1 MARTGIRRHGRR
13 FLLLLT
19 VALLALASVGVASA
33 QIGTPKPITDEGR
46 KIEDLWIF
54 TLAIAALVFL
64 AVESALIYAVIRF
77 RKRSDELPAQTHGS
91 TALEFVWT
99 GIPVL
104 IVIALF
110 SYSFIV
116 LRDVENSAAAEDMTI
131 EVNGF
136 QFQWEFVY
144 QLNDLGV
151 KTDPNATGEIS
162 IIGTAAQEPTLVIP
176 VGEPI
181 EFKLASN
188 DVIHSFYIR
197 DFLYKLDVVPGRDNR
212 FVITAREPGEY
223 FGQCAELCGLN
234 HALMRFKL
242 RVVSRDEFD
251 RWVAEQT
258 AANGRASV
266 RSAEASH

>member
-1 MARTGIRRHGRR
+1 MARTGWRRHGRR
-13 FLLLLT
+13 ILLLLP
-19 VALLALASVGVASA
+19 VALLALASASVASA
-33 QIGTPKPITDEGR
+33 QVGTPTPITDEGKR
-46 KIEDLWIF
+46 IEDLWIF
-54 TLAIAALVFL
+54 TLSIAVLVFL
-64 AVESALIYAVIRF
+64 AVEGALIYAVIRF

-91 TALEFVWT
+91 TVLEFVWT

-131 EVNGF
+131 EVQGF
-136 QFQWEFVY
+136 QFQWQFTY
-144 QLNDLGV
+144 RLNDLGV
-151 KTDPNATGEIS
+151 KSDPNASREIS
-162 IIGTAAQEPTLVIP
+162 IIGTAAEEPTLVIP
-176 VGEPI
+176 IDEPI
-181 EFKLASN
+181 EFKLLSN

-242 RVVSRDEFD
+242 RVVTREEFD

-258 AANGRASV
+258 GSSSAAVQQAQ
-266 RSAEASH
+266 

>member
-1 MARTGIRRHGRR
+1 MARTGMRRHGRR

-19 VALLALASVGVASA
+19 VALLALTSIGVASA
-33 QIGTPKPITDEGR
+33 QVGTPKPITDEGR

-54 TLAIAALVFL
+54 ILAIAVAVFLVVEGALVYIVF
-64 AVESALIYAVIRF
+64 RF
-77 RKRSDELPAQTHGS
+77 RRRGDELPTQTHGS
-91 TALEFVWT
+91 TALELIWT
-99 GIPVL
+99 GIPLL

-110 SYSFIV
+110 TYSFIV
-116 LRDVENSAAAEDMTI
+116 LREIENSAAAEDLTI

-136 QFQWEFVY
+136 RYQWEFKY

-151 KTDPNATGEIS
+151 KTDPGATGEIS
-162 IIGTAAQEPTLVIP
+162 IIGTAAEEPTLVIP
-176 VGEPI
+176 IDEPI
-181 EFKLASN
+181 EFKLLSN

-223 FGQCAELCGLN
+223 FGQCAELCGLD

-242 RVVSRDEFD
+242 RVVTREEFD
-251 RWVAEQT
+251 LWVAEQAGGGN
-258 AANGRASV
+258 AAVRRA
-266 RSAEASH
+266 E

>member
-1 MARTGIRRHGRR
+1 MARNGMRRHGHRV
-13 FLLLLT
+13 LLLLT
-19 VALLALASVGVASA
+19 VALLALASIGVASA
-33 QIGTPKPITDEGR
+33 QVGTPKPITDEAR

-54 TLAIAALVFL
+54 TLSIAVLVFL
-64 AVESALIYAVIRF
+64 AVEGALIYAVIRF
-77 RKRSDELPAQTHGS
+77 RKRTDELPAQTHGS
-91 TALEFVWT
+91 TILEFVWT

-136 QFQWEFVY
+136 RYQWEFTY

-151 KTDPNATGEIS
+151 NTDPEATGEIS
-162 IIGTAAQEPTLVIP
+162 VIGTGAQEPTLVIP
-176 VGEPI
+176 IDEPI
-181 EFKLASN
+181 EFKLLSN

-223 FGQCAELCGLN
+223 FGQCAELCGLD

-242 RVVSRDEFD
+242 RVVTREQFD
-251 RWVAEQT
+251 LWVAEQT
-258 AANGRASV
+258 GSGNAAVKRA
-266 RSAEASH
+266 E

>member
-1 MARTGIRRHGRR
+1 MAETGMRRHSRR
-13 FLLLLT
+13 FVLLLT
-19 VALLALASVGVASA
+19 VALLALASISAASA
-33 QIGTPKPITDEGR
+33 QVGTPKPITDEAK

-54 TLAIAALVFL
+54 TLVIAAVVFV
-64 AVESALIYAVIRF
+64 AVEGVLVYVLFRF
-77 RKRSDELPAQTHGS
+77 RKRNDELPAQTHGS
-91 TALEFVWT
+91 TVLEFVWT

-110 SYSFIV
+110 TYSFIV
-116 LRDVENSAAAEDMTI
+116 LRDVENEAAAEDMTI

-136 QFQWEFVY
+136 QFQWEFTY

-151 KTDPNATGEIS
+151 NTDPASEGVIN
-162 IIGTAAQEPTLVIP
+162 IIGTAADEPTLVIP
-176 VGEPI
+176 IDEPI
-181 EFKLASN
+181 EFRLLSN

-212 FVITAREPGEY
+212 FVITARETGEY

-242 RVVSRDEFD
+242 KVVTRDEFD
-251 RWVAEQT
+251 LWVAEQT
-258 AANGRASV
+258 GGEGASAVRRAD
-266 RSAEASH
+266 